1 MQNATTIVCAEGA
14 LDIHETKIIAGAIAA
29 LIEQDQVRIIVDWTK
44 AEGINPLAIGLLLA
58 QRHALL
64 QKSGELKFCRMRPEI
79 RRVFSSFHVAE
90 FFESYATLEDAIE
103 SFDDE
108 WRSDESRAM

>member
-1 MQNATTIVCAEGA
+1 MVLAEGA
-14 LDIHETKIIAGAIAA
+14 LDIHGIKIIASAIAA

-44 AEGINPLAIGLLLA
+44 AEAINPLAIGLLLA

-79 RRVFSSFHVAE
+79 RRVFSKFGVADL
-90 FFESYATLEDAIE
+90 FESYATLEHAIE
-103 SFDDE
+103 SFDEDWESGDE
-108 WRSDESRAM
+108 CRAM